1 MKRLL
6 QIDYFRDLDQCKN
19 KSEIYINKYKKL
31 DQDKQR
37 IEYIE
42 RISFYREVLSIPG
55 EVYKNFALVISDIDK
70 LVKSVLKEL
79 ISKYGVISHERKNI
93 TIKAFCDLEEINDIK
108 VIDTIINQRIKM
120 ISKDKELIKSIGESS
135 IVSYLKCIYISN
147 YLTSSKY
154 EQKVFE
160 VFSSNRRIIEF
171 LNSIWLYRNNTS
183 HNIEKQKHYDS
194 DYDMEIMVQDRL
206 EEVIEELME
215 EILYF
220 AQAIKEI

>member
-1 MKRLL
+1 M
-6 QIDYFRDLDQCKN
+6 Q
-19 KSEIYINKYKKL
+19 
-31 DQDKQR
+31 
-37 IEYIE
+37 
-42 RISFYREVLSIPG
+42 
-55 EVYKNFALVISDIDK
+55 
-70 LVKSVLKEL
+70 
-79 ISKYGVISHERKNI
+79 
-93 TIKAFCDLEEINDIK
+93 
-108 VIDTIINQRIKM
+108 
-120 ISKDKELIKSIGESS
+120 SS
-135 IVSYLKCIYISN
+135 SLSYLKCIYISN

-154 EQKVFE
+154 EQRVFE